1 MAGELY
7 GDLSGRFEEGG
18 MIQTSPVM
26 ELRCEH
32 GYALALTFSDS
43 WYVLVQP
50 ADNCDEKLNKLFIHE
65 APQGSED

>member
-1 MAGELY
+1 
-7 GDLSGRFEEGG
+7 